1 MEYLFQFIDHA
12 NFLRLFIIIPLFVE
26 TCTVVQE
33 VPMADCFVVD
43 DRIWVC
49 EADGGGCTVAVTF
62 NIRFIKSTIFRRIIE
77 NQTRK
82 EYESFW
88 NQFGDMIQ
96 SLKSSLAPEE
106 YELEEVALELEEAT
120 AMMID
125 EAGQEM
131 LVSASVLARIRTS
144 SRRLSEVALLSPR
157 APSKRMVAF
166 EEVEEKMPAGY
177 SAQGVMKAVLDVI
190 GYLRKE
196 ISEGDYGFAIVC
208 MIIFF
213 LVLLNLVALKQMMT
227 MNGFLHDLD
236 SRLEKRNE
244 VNEVL
249 LSKLANIGDAD
260 DASYPG

>member
-62 NIRFIKSTIFRRIIE
+62 NIRFIKSTMFRRIIE

-106 YELEEVALELEEAT
+106 DELEEVALELGAT
-120 AMMID
+120 VERQACEGLYIFV
-125 EAGQEM
+125 
-131 LVSASVLARIRTS
+131 VSDGSDGAKGRVS
-144 SRRLSEVALLSPR
+144 
-157 APSKRMVAF
+157 
-166 EEVEEKMPAGY
+166 
-177 SAQGVMKAVLDVI
+177 D
-190 GYLRKE
+190 
-196 ISEGDYGFAIVC
+196 
-208 MIIFF
+208 
-213 LVLLNLVALKQMMT
+213 N
-227 MNGFLHDLD
+227 
-236 SRLEKRNE
+236 
-244 VNEVL
+244 
-249 LSKLANIGDAD
+249 
-260 DASYPG
+260 